1 MSVSILSPAQFAA
14 MTREEQVDTLRGLN
28 PDYVKGKT
36 RAAKTEL
43 IAIYTKHYDDAETSR
58 RENTSFVAG
67 TNPLPVGSEMSAVT
81 TTTYEPDPATHAA
94 HIVNDEVLIT
104 PEVKPE
110 PVRLEEDPEKRVD
123 RLVKSLNVLGYQ
135 PGVPGAKEKRKKF
148 GKIKRRL
155 RKLGHVTGY
164 DGVDKE
170 WVSIPL

>member
-1 MSVSILSPAQFAA
+1 MSVSILSPAQFAT

-110 PVRLEEDPEKRVD
+110 PVKIEEDPEVREQ
-123 RLVKSLNVLGYQ
+123 RLVKSLTLLDYV
-135 PGVPGAKEKRKKF
+135 PGTPGAKEKRKKMN
-148 GKIKRRL
+148 KIKRRL
-155 RKLGHVTGY
+155 RKLGRLPYNNG
-164 DGVDKE
+164 KE
-170 WVSIPL
+170 WDSIPL